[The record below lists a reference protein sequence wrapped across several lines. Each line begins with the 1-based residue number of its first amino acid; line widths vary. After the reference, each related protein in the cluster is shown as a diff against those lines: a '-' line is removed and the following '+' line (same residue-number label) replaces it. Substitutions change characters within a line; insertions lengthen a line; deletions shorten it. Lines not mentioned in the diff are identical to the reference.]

1 MLIPESGKPAN
12 LNIAEIKT
20 VSDADRALLWLG
32 SVLNDMATQ
41 VKDRGSSS
49 PSSSNEYAEYQL
61 WLKRL
66 RAAERNTSNLRH
78 RVLEL
83 RDRLAENSS
92 VHEAIVATVFK
103 VGGDDFIE
111 DIRAQMEQDFP
122 QLAGFDPEAL
132 RA

>member
-1 MLIPESGKPAN
+1 MEYTLLIPVSGKPAD
-12 LNIAEIKT
+12 LKIDEIKT
-20 VSDADRALLWLG
+20 VTDADRALLWLG
-32 SVLNDMATQ
+32 SVLKDMATQ
-41 VKDRGSSS
+41 VKDRADGAG
-49 PSSSNEYAEYQL
+49 EEYQI

-83 RDRLAENSS
+83 RDSLADNSS
-92 VHEAIVATVFK
+92 VHEALVATMFK
-103 VGGDDFIE
+103 VGGDDFVE